1 MVNVEVEGHSS
12 WGLSRKNR
20 EKAGCSL
27 ASRIPMLICL
37 ARKKKKKTRF
47 DGISVI
53 FLNIREGRFETR
65 SPRFVDEDQHRDSR
79 GCFFFVV
86 F

>member
-27 ASRIPMLICL
+27 ASRIPMRICL
-37 ARKKKKKTRF
+37 VRKKKKTRF

-53 FLNIREGRFETR
+53 FLNIRDGRFETR
-65 SPRFVDEDQHRDSR
+65 SQGWWMKIDTGIREVAPFL
-79 GCFFFVV
+79 
-86 F
+86 

>member
-1 MVNVEVEGHSS
+1 MGPSS
-12 WGLSRKNR
+12 KKPGESRMLSSFTYSDAYLPRQ
-20 EKAGCSL
+20 E
-27 ASRIPMLICL
+27 
-37 ARKKKKKTRF
+37 KKKKTRF

-53 FLNIREGRFETR
+53 FLNIRDGRFETR
-65 SPRFVDEDQHRDSR
+65 SPRFVDEDRHRDSR